1 MTASTP
7 EFPPAGTDRRPG
19 FGGILAAVITELTS
33 VRSHLVFLAAVTL
46 VIPALSVGIRL
57 ALDDEPLTLRDLTV
71 GIDLSFLIAGFA
83 AAAIIGGAY
92 RHHSIA
98 WIWMMDNRRG
108 RVTLIRIGVV
118 LTGALAGLALGLA
131 LACGAVLL
139 IGDTL
144 PTDIPDAQ
152 LRDFRFGLIKFVTA
166 VVLAALLAVIT
177 RSTVLASLIF
187 AADVFV
193 IEAMVYALPVQA
205 FKDVGWVL
213 PFLSGQIANGSSI
226 PGITATPLQ
235 GGVALACWVVVLGG
249 LAWWSDTR
257 RAIR

>member
-108 RVTLIRIGVV
+108 RVTLLRIGVV

>member
-1 MTASTP
+1 MTASISD
-7 EFPPAGTDRRPG
+7 FPTTGTYRRPG
-19 FGGILAAVITELTS
+19 YGGILAAVITELTS
-33 VRSHLVFLAAVTL
+33 VRSHLVFLAAVIL
-46 VIPALSVGIRL
+46 VIPAFSVAIRL
-57 ALDDEPLTLRDLTV
+57 AQNDGPLTLRDLTV
-71 GIDLSFLIAGFA
+71 GTDLSFLIAGFA
-83 AAAIIGGAY
+83 AAAIIGGTY

-98 WIWMMDNRRG
+98 WMWMMDNRRG
-108 RVTLIRIGVV
+108 RGTALRVGVV
-118 LTGALAGLALGLA
+118 LIGALAGLALGLA

-144 PTDIPDAQ
+144 PADVPGEQ
-152 LRDFRFGLIKFVTA
+152 LREFRFDLIKFVTA

-205 FKDVGWVL
+205 LKDVGWVL

-235 GGVALACWVVVLGG
+235 GGVALACWVVVLGAI
-249 LAWWSDTR
+249 AWWSDTR